1 MQSEVKC
8 TDNSCVL
15 SGFET
20 WERKIVEGATPL
32 LTTLLC
38 PFSLAQ
44 SLHDELISK
53 LKEQV
58 DRSSNARYFLIE
70 SEGRRPNHS
79 ATTRSICASC
89 ILQR

>member
-1 MQSEVKC
+1 MQNEVKC
-8 TDNSCVL
+8 TDNKAGR

-20 WERKIVEGATPL
+20 WERKIVEDATPL
-32 LTTLLC
+32 STLLC

-53 LKEQV
+53 LKERV
-58 DRSSNARYFLIE
+58 DRSAIARSFLIE
-70 SEGRRPNHS
+70 SEGRRPNRS
-79 ATTRSICASC
+79 ATTRSIWTSF